1 MKDKENKPMTREE
14 ANSLLTQGL
23 MALAKNAVQNKQ
35 LLDYI
40 ESLQSY
46 LNQLD
51 REENDNETEQLN

>member
-35 LLDYI
+35 LLDYV
-40 ESLQSY
+40 ETLQAY

-51 REENDNETEQLN
+51 KEENDDQTK

>member
-1 MKDKENKPMTREE
+1 MTREE

-35 LLDYI
+35 LLDYV
-40 ESLQSY
+40 ETLQVY

-51 REENDNETEQLN
+51 KEENDNQTK

>member
-1 MKDKENKPMTREE
+1 MTREE

>member
-1 MKDKENKPMTREE
+1 MPREE

-35 LLDYI
+35 LLDYV
-40 ESLQSY
+40 ETLQAY

-51 REENDNETEQLN
+51 KEENDDQTK